1 MTRTVDNNGIGA
13 LYATFD
19 IDTTDSEYDLTSENI
34 GDAVALSASNEVDLG
49 ADGGQLLGR
58 LEHVDNGLATVQIAG
73 VVRFNINTEE
83 DSPALGN
90 GVVIDGTGK
99 VYQAPAI
106 DGATGDPA
114 GGNIA
119 RGTVI
124 AIDAVND
131 TCDVFLG

>member
-1 MTRTVDNNGIGA
+1 MTRTVDNNGLGA

-19 IDTTDSEYDLTSENI
+19 IDTTDNKYDLTASNI
-34 GDAVALSASNEVDLG
+34 GDAVSLSGNNEVDHG
-49 ADGGQLLGR
+49 SDGGELLGR

-73 VVRFNINTEE
+73 VARFDINTGE
-83 DSPALGN
+83 DSPQLGN
-90 GVVIDGTGK
+90 GVVVDGAGK

-106 DGATGDPA
+106 AGATGDPA

-124 AIDAVND
+124 AVDSTNH
-131 TCDVFLG
+131 TCDIILG